1 MTSEKPFYTDLWERA
16 VDVSLAAND
25 LRAALIRVA
34 ERVDGYQHGDI
45 TTEIVELANR
55 LRAAEQ
61 AADAL
66 STLAEDEGVRTGEW

>member
-1 MTSEKPFYTDLWERA
+1 MTNKKPFYTDLWERA

-45 TTEIVELANR
+45 TTEIVELANH
-55 LRAAEQ
+55 LRAAQE

-66 STLAEDEGVRTGEW
+66 STLAEDEGARTGEW